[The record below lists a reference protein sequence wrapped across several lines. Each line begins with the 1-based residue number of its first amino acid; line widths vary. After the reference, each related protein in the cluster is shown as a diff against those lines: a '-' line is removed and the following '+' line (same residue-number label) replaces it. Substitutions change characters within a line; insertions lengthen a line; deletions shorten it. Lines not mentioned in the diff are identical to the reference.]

1 MSSSTQDRR
10 QLENNLF
17 KRFLVFCVFVFLS
30 VGAIKWIGQK
40 FASDEIYIEEDGQLP
55 VVGRTANSTKK
66 YFKRVEESGP
76 HDTERVASAD
86 EAVKEALKFVDS
98 GDYKLAREKLEAILK
113 ENPDHLKAMTEL
125 GMVYLIDFREP
136 EQALPLFEKV
146 ISADP
151 SNQLVVN
158 ELIGVYEELGK
169 QDDGIGFL
177 QSQLE
182 KNPESSSLSLGMG
195 QMMMGQNRTSD
206 AIPYLEKAIQFG
218 NQPDYVYMDLGDSY
232 SKLGQKEKAIE
243 VYRQAVDMADRRV
256 VESTSDQGLRQI
268 NEDMLQRNL
277 LNYAR
282 ELGNSGRYE
291 DATTALQR
299 ILQQVPDHQGALAE
313 MKRFQT
319 AKKGG

>member
-1 MSSSTQDRR
+1 MPSSTHGRR
-10 QLENNLF
+10 QLENSLLKWLF
-17 KRFLVFCVFVFLS
+17 IFCGVGLFSIFLVKYIGGKFSSDS
-30 VGAIKWIGQK
+30 VYVEK
-40 FASDEIYIEEDGQLP
+40 DEISHVIGREEQAP
-55 VVGRTANSTKK
+55 ARREKVFQEQTASSSENTTN
-66 YFKRVEESGP
+66 P
-76 HDTERVASAD
+76 D

-98 GDYKLAREKLEAILK
+98 GDYKVAREKLEAIIK
-113 ENPDHLKAMTEL
+113 EHPDHLKAMTEL
-125 GMVYLIDFREP
+125 GMVYLIDLREP

-146 ISADP
+146 ISVDP

-158 ELIGVYEELGK
+158 ELIGVYEELGR
-169 QDDGIGFL
+169 QDDGMIYL

-182 KNPESSSLSLGMG
+182 KSPDNPSLSLGMG

-232 SKLGQKEKAIE
+232 SKQGQKDKAIE
-243 VYRQAVDMADRRV
+243 VYRQAVEMADRRV
-256 VESTSDQGLRQI
+256 VESTSDQGLKQI

-282 ELGNSGRYE
+282 ELGNSGRYDE
-291 DATTALQR
+291 ATSALQR
-299 ILQQVPDHQGALAE
+299 ILQQVPDHQGAIAE

-319 AKKGG
+319 LKKGG